1 MKKILTC
8 AVLCAGLVGF
18 TACNDFL
25 DEEPRSSLTLESY
38 YQTTNQI
45 ISNVNYMYRNGV
57 PDMLSNMTGAYRGS
71 SASVQCML
79 TGYFTNAF
87 EGQEVDCSYA
97 RRLVRQDYTQSVCNY
112 QTNDVWKNC
121 YKIINIA
128 NGIIKHIDGVS
139 EMSDSDKALYLAETH
154 FFRAWN
160 YFYLV
165 KMFGDVPMV
174 TEPTEDATEIQY
186 PTRTAQSEVYTNVII
201 PDLKDAV
208 ENLPAAT
215 FTSNGHRVTKYA
227 AEMVL
232 ADVYMMLG
240 QYADAAPLLRD
251 VIENSGASL
260 LTNDDKALNSAYNK
274 LRTTDDS
281 AESIYAYEYDGSI
294 ANTGNLPTHAF
305 NGDAEAF
312 FKESTT
318 GSKYSLWVNVFGVS
332 STYLNVYEDGDLRA
346 QPNQFFHWT
355 YEHPIDHTTITFS
368 SPQNWYWYDYDA
380 IINTGIGTK
389 DWNIYRYAEALVS
402 GAEAIAQSEGVTAD
416 AARYLAEVKARA
428 SMDGE
433 DVSTIASRLQGMSKQ
448 AFIEEC
454 WKERLR
460 EFPLEMKIWDLCLR
474 TQKFPSISN
483 ETAGQVTFVDLIGAT
498 NGSGATFK
506 STDLYWPIPV
516 EEIQRNPNLTQND
529 GYARQ

>member
-305 NGDAEAF
+305 NGDAEA
-312 FKESTT
+312 
-318 GSKYSLWVNVFGVS
+318 
-332 STYLNVYEDGDLRA
+332 
-346 QPNQFFHWT
+346 
-355 YEHPIDHTTITFS
+355 
-368 SPQNWYWYDYDA
+368 
-380 IINTGIGTK
+380 
-389 DWNIYRYAEALVS
+389 LVS